1 MSSWLGRTS
10 INEKTRMRLWAVS
23 GGRCEMCNKLLYEDS
38 TFGVEGNFGEM
49 AHIHAV
55 SDNGPRNKRGMTPEE
70 KNNIEN
76 LMLLCSEHHH
86 MVDNKPEEF
95 GDGLLKIK
103 KKNHEDRIRRVTDVP
118 EEESCRIVSYFSNI
132 DKYEEYSS
140 DRLFKE
146 ALLFS
151 GKLPMQQPTIN
162 LNANTNVRYAP
173 SKEEFERK
181 SSDLERE
188 FKIWFD
194 DIIKQQDS
202 VGLFALAPQPLLF
215 KLGSLIN
222 DQYNV
227 SVYQCHRRANKWSWV
242 ENDDEIEFKFYK
254 TLNNNDDEIALVI
267 DLSAEVDDERITS
280 VLGDNISVFHLSVEN
295 PNRNFVANENIQS
308 AFVECFR
315 KAMEELKNL
324 KNSIGVIHVFPV
336 MPNSLAIK
344 AGMDYMPKADL
355 PLVIYE
361 QSKASE
367 GFFEALTI
375 GG

>member
-1 MSSWLGRTS
+1 MNSCIGRTS
-10 INEKTRMRLWAVS
+10 IDEKTRMKLWGVS

-38 TFGVEGNFGEM
+38 TFGVEGNFSEI

-55 SDNGPRNKRGMTPEE
+55 SENGPRNKRGMTTEE

-76 LMLLCSEHHH
+76 LMLLCAEHHH
-86 MVDNKPEEF
+86 MIDTKPEEF
-95 GDGLLKIK
+95 RDGLLKQRK
-103 KKNHEDRIRRVTDVP
+103 RSHEDRIRRVTDIS

-132 DKYEEYSS
+132 DKYEDFSS

-151 GKLPMQQPTIN
+151 GKLPMQQPSIN
-162 LNANTNVRYAP
+162 LNANTNARYSP
-173 SKEEFERK
+173 CKEEFEK
-181 SSDLERE
+181 KASDLERE
-188 FKIWFD
+188 FKVWFD
-194 DIIKQQDS
+194 DIIKKQDS
-202 VGLFALAPQPLLF
+202 VGLFSLAPQPLLF
-215 KLGSLIN
+215 KLGTLIN

-227 SVYQCHRRANKWSWV
+227 SVYQCHRRANKWSWI
-242 ENDDEIEFKFYK
+242 ENNDEVVFKFYQ
-254 TLNNNDDEIALVI
+254 TLNNNNDEVALVI
-267 DLSAEVDDERITS
+267 DLSARVIDERITS
-280 VLGDNISVFHLSVEN
+280 VLGENISIFHVSIEE
-295 PNRNFVANENIQS
+295 PNRNFVKNEKIQS
-308 AFVECFR
+308 DFVECFR
-315 KAMEELKNL
+315 QAMEEIKNL
-324 KNSIGVIHVFPV
+324 KKSKGVIHVFPV

-361 QSKASE
+361 QSEATE

>member
-1 MSSWLGRTS
+1 MNSCIGRTS
-10 INEKTRMRLWAVS
+10 IDEKTRMKLWAIS
-23 GGRCEMCNKLLYEDS
+23 GGRCEMCNRILYEDS
-38 TFGVEGNFGEM
+38 AFGVEGNFGEM

-55 SDNGPRNKRGMTPEE
+55 SDNGPRNKRGMTSEE

-86 MVDNKPEEF
+86 MVDTKPEEF
-95 GDGLLKIK
+95 GEGLLKIK
-103 KKNHEDRIRRVTDVP
+103 KKNHEDRIRRVTDIP

-181 SSDLERE
+181 ASDLERE

-227 SVYQCHRRANKWSWV
+227 SVYQCHRRANKWSWLK
-242 ENDDEIEFKFYK
+242 NNDEIEFKFYK

-280 VLGDNISVFHLSVEN
+280 VLGDNISVFHLSVEA
-295 PNRNFVANENIQS
+295 PNRNFVTNENIQS

-324 KNSIGVIHVFPV
+324 KNSKGVIHVFPV

-344 AGMDYMPKADL
+344 AGMDYMSKADL
-355 PLVIYE
+355 PLVVYE
-361 QSKASE
+361 QSKATE